1 MALRTMNIE
10 ENLALTLARGCG
22 RSLTALARLRPGGAL
37 QQPTW
42 LAKGQDLLPA
52 ILAGAWDTSNS
63 LDRAIVEQIG
73 GGAPWG
79 EIEKR
84 IRGFQR
90 DDDPPFDLEGTVW
103 KVRAPMDAFVRI
115 GPLIGLGDAELLR
128 AAMVT
133 VFSTIEAEADP
144 NDIFLRPN
152 PTGYSDWLR
161 EGLAT
166 TLLLLAVWSE
176 SAEVNLGG
184 ETGQAFANGVLNEL
198 PGLRT
203 DARLWTSLRNELPL
217 LAEAAPDPLLSAL
230 ERMLEGDG
238 SLIRPIFEEHH
249 LPGWPFPETRH
260 IGVLRA
266 LEALAWDPEHFRRAV
281 LVLAGLAAI
290 DPGRRQGNRPV
301 QSLGEIFVL
310 WNPNT
315 SASSAE
321 RLSALDEIAAKYPD
335 LGWMLIIT
343 LLPTLH
349 GVSSPTAKPK
359 LREAG
364 AADRPPVTNKELWEN
379 QAAVSQRAITLAGRN
394 PGRWINLIDPL
405 TRFAPAERALAVAG
419 LHDTLASI
427 GEEERKP
434 LWAKLRAEIDRH
446 ERFKN
451 APWALPAEEL
461 APLRTLT
468 EKYAPTDPYCKF
480 SAVV

>member
-1 MALRTMNIE
+1 MQFSSVGSLLVPLGRQQRGTATPILPRPTGYAMGMAIRTMNIE

-22 RSLTALARLRPGGAL
+22 RSLTALARLRPSGAL

-84 IRGFQR
+84 FRGFQR

-115 GPLIGLGDAELLR
+115 GPPIGLGDAELLR

-166 TLLLLAVWSE
+166 TLLRLAVWSE
-176 SAEVNLGG
+176 PAEVNLGG
-184 ETGQAFANGVLNEL
+184 ETGQAFANRVLNEL

-266 LEALAWDPEHFRRAV
+266 LETLAWDPEHFRRAV

-301 QSLGEIFVL
+301 QSLGEIFLL
-310 WNPNT
+310 WNPKHQRLVRPTLKRSRRDCRKISRSRLDANHYAARSAWRFEPNRKTQITRSRRRGSATGDQQRALGKPSRCLPKSNHFSRSQSRTMDQSHLPASPICARRT
-315 SASSAE
+315 SASRR
-321 RLSALDEIAAKYPD
+321 RLA
-335 LGWMLIIT
+335 
-343 LLPTLH
+343 
-349 GVSSPTAKPK
+349 
-359 LREAG
+359 
-364 AADRPPVTNKELWEN
+364 
-379 QAAVSQRAITLAGRN
+379 
-394 PGRWINLIDPL
+394 
-405 TRFAPAERALAVAG
+405 
-419 LHDTLASI
+419 
-427 GEEERKP
+427 
-434 LWAKLRAEIDRH
+434 
-446 ERFKN
+446 
-451 APWALPAEEL
+451 
-461 APLRTLT
+461 
-468 EKYAPTDPYCKF
+468 
-480 SAVV
+480 